1 MTALCIALAVVAGI
15 LLPLQ
20 AGVNATLRSTL
31 AGPVWATFANFV
43 VGATASAVAIA
54 IARQPPPDADRLA
67 GTPWWAWT
75 GGLCGATLV
84 FASLFAVGR
93 LGYAGLG
100 ACLIAGQLLASVAF
114 DHFGILGAA
123 ARELTPARALGVALL
138 LGGMALV
145 LRG

>member
-43 VGATASAVAIA
+43 VGATAS
-54 IARQPPPDADRLA
+54 
-67 GTPWWAWT
+67 
-75 GGLCGATLV
+75 
-84 FASLFAVGR
+84 
-93 LGYAGLG
+93 
-100 ACLIAGQLLASVAF
+100 VAF